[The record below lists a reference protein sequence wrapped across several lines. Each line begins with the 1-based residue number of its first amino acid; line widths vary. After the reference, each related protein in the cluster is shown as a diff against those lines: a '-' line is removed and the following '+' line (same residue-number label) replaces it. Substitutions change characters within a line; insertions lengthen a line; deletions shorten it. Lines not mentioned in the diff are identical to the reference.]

1 LSITNRFDSRSNDLK
16 RQPVSGIPLALQRKL
31 DKQHLK
37 LKGKKKEREKQKR
50 KEKKKEKEKEG
61 EGDDSEDSG
70 DSNDIQPDENFS
82 SHLKLINYKETKK
95 KS

>member
-37 LKGKKKEREKQKR
+37 LKGKKK
-50 KEKKKEKEKEG
+50 
-61 EGDDSEDSG
+61 
-70 DSNDIQPDENFS
+70 
-82 SHLKLINYKETKK
+82 
-95 KS
+95 